1 MAQTFNTISFEEQL
15 SILEDC
21 SKWMAQVGIDV
32 KNTRFEKVLNLLRII
47 VEHYRQDKI
56 SELMQKYNE
65 ATLFYVL
72 TDATSFMEIYL
83 FLKNKK
89 SHEIPRK
96 KLTES
101 ISGPI
106 LPLEEEPNK
115 GTAHSRN
122 IVFELETAALF
133 HKEGFEI
140 IHLDDVQ
147 FLFDNNMFNIQ
158 CKRIHSPKRI
168 EDNIKEAASQISKR
182 MNNESNVKGI
192 IFLCIDK
199 LTEKENHILNVDHV
213 NEIGPHMGKLAYD
226 FITTYK
232 HLWKKLININ
242 ILGTVVFVNILASIN
257 QDNKSML
264 TTCKQRML
272 DIIPEKEHQHY
283 NYLLIKNLSAKLEA
297 SRNNNDN
304 T

>member
-21 SKWMAQVGIDV
+21 SEWMIGIGIDT
-32 KNTRFEKVLNLLRII
+32 KNTRFETILSLFRII
-47 VEHYRQDKI
+47 VDHYRQDKI
-56 SELMQKYNE
+56 SELMQKYTE

-89 SHEIPRK
+89 SHEIPRR

-101 ISGPI
+101 INGPI
-106 LPLEEEPNK
+106 LPWEEEPNK

-140 IHLDDVQ
+140 VNLDDVQ
-147 FLFDNNMFNIQ
+147 FLFDNNMFNVQ
-158 CKRIHSPKRI
+158 CKRIHSLTNI
-168 EDNIKEAASQISKR
+168 EYNIKEAASQISKR
-182 MNNESNVKGI
+182 MDNKSNIKGI

-199 LTEKENHILNVDHV
+199 LTEKEKHILNVDHV
-213 NEIGPHMGKLAYD
+213 NEIGPHMGKLAHD
-226 FITTYK
+226 FITTYN
-232 HLWKKLININ
+232 HLWRNLINIH
-242 ILGTVVFVNILASIN
+242 IIGTVVFVNILASIN
-257 QDNKSML
+257 QNNKSML
-264 TTCKQRML
+264 TTCKQRMI
-272 DIIPEKEHQHY
+272 DIIPEKKHQHY
-283 NYLLIKNLSAKLEA
+283 DYLLIKNLSAKLEA
-297 SRNNNDN
+297 SRS
-304 T
+304 

>member
-1 MAQTFNTISFEEQL
+1 MAQAFNTISFEEQL

-21 SKWMAQVGIDV
+21 GKWMTRIGINITD
-32 KNTRFEKVLNLLRII
+32 TRFEKILSLFRVI

-56 SELMQKYNE
+56 SELMKKYSE

-72 TDATSFMEIYL
+72 TDATSFMEIYH

-89 SHEIPRK
+89 SHEIPRR

-106 LPLEEEPNK
+106 LPWEEDPSK

-122 IVFELETAALF
+122 TVFELETAALF
-133 HKEGFEI
+133 HKEGFQILE
-140 IHLDDVQ
+140 LDDVQ
-147 FLFDNNMFNIQ
+147 FLFDNNIFNIQ

-182 MNNESNVKGI
+182 MDNKSKVKGI
-192 IFLCIDK
+192 IFLSIDK
-199 LTEKENHILNVDHV
+199 LTEKEKHILEVDNVDDA
-213 NEIGPHMGKLAYD
+213 GPHMGKLAHD
-226 FITTYK
+226 FITTYS
-232 HLWKKLININ
+232 HLWRKLININ
-242 ILGTVVFVNILASIN
+242 IIGTVVYVNILARIHQGS
-257 QDNKSML
+257 KPLL

-272 DIIPEKEHQHY
+272 DIIPEKDHQYY
-283 NYLLIKNLSAKLEA
+283 NYLLIKNLSDKLEA
-297 SRNNNDN
+297 SRRKN
-304 T
+304 